1 MDTGLAGKVAL
12 VAASSRGIGL
22 AAAMGLARE
31 GARLVM
37 CARCPERLEA
47 AATEIRT
54 ATGVEV
60 LAVSADLA
68 DPAGPRCVVEAAQ
81 DRYGRVDILVTNSG
95 GPPPMLFSQVQE
107 EQWTRTFESLFLSA
121 ERLIR
126 LVLPGMTRNRWG
138 RIVALTSCA
147 CREPVPGIVLSNSIR
162 ISLHGLLKSLVLEY
176 GESGVT
182 FNAVLPG
189 FTLTDRMKELLTVR
203 SKTSGRSPEEMAIE
217 ATHTIPLRRAASPEE
232 VAAAV
237 VFLCSHAASYITG
250 VSLPVDG
257 GRGGFVL

>member
-12 VAASSRGIGL
+12 VAASSRGIGYAI
-22 AAAMGLARE
+22 AAGLAGE
-31 GARLVM
+31 GARLVL
-37 CARCPERLEA
+37 CARGAERLEA
-47 AATEIRT
+47 AAAEIRT
-54 ATGVEV
+54 ATGAEV
-60 LAVSADLA
+60 LAVAADLA
-68 DPAGPRCVVEAAQ
+68 DPGGPRLVVEAGMA
-81 DRYGRVDILVTNSG
+81 RFGRIDVLVTNTG
-95 GPPPMLFSQVQE
+95 GPPPMSFSQVQE
-107 EQWTRTFESLFLSA
+107 EQWLRTFETLFLSA

-126 LVLPGMTRNRWG
+126 LVLPGMTKARWG
-138 RIVALTSCA
+138 RVVALTSCA
-147 CREPVPGIVLSNSIR
+147 CREPVPGIVLSNAVR
-162 ISLHGLLKSLVLEY
+162 ISIHGLLKSLVLEY

-189 FTLTDRMKELLTVR
+189 FTLTDRMKELLAVR
-203 SKTSGRSPEEMAIE
+203 SKSSGRSSQELAVE
-217 ATHTIPLRRAASPEE
+217 ATQAIPLRRAANPDE